1 MTLEAPELSI
11 SIVNVKQEIDEDEK
25 QDIMKSVLNEH
36 DYIIVKNES
45 DADNNNELEEE
56 EGDVNL
62 SEEEEELV
70 DFDDDEADKIQAAQT
85 LAELSVQ
92 PVRMAETRLQLP
104 DLRRTSLGPGPG
116 REAGAAGA
124 GVRFSC
130 NICGKQYSTSSN
142 LARHRQT
149 HRSPDH
155 SKARRCHLCHKVGS

>member
-11 SIVNVKQEIDEDEK
+11 SIVNVKQEVDEDEK

-62 SEEEEELV
+62 SEEEELL

-116 REAGAAGA
+116 REAGAAGV